1 PPGRLFPGS
10 DPTPTPPP
18 SPPVL
23 TFAPRGAAPD
33 RPAGAP
39 SCRRCPL
46 EPPPRGAPRR
56 TDRPVPLPA
65 VAARL
70 NLHSAG
76 RRTRATAFT
85 PPLPLPSRPSPVLR
99 RAGAGVDRLI
109 SGESASGVGRAAVD
123 RAQSRP

>member
-1 PPGRLFPGS
+1 YRDMAPWWVRAAPAAPPGRLFPGS

-56 TDRPVPLPA
+56 TGRPVPLPA

-70 NLHSAG
+70 DLRSAG
-76 RRTRATAFT
+76 RRAGPADRSPF
-85 PPLPLPSRPSPVLR
+85 PPSPP
-99 RAGAGVDRLI
+99 A
-109 SGESASGVGRAAVD
+109 
-123 RAQSRP
+123 